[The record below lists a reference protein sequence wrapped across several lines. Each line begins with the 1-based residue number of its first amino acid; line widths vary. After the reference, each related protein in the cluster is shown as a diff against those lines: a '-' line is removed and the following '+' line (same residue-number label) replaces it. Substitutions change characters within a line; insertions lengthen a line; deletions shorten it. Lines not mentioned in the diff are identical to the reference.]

1 MAEKHCSFCG
11 KPYSQTGALVAGPNG
26 IYICDECIDL
36 FSELVEEN
44 KSKTTENKKEAI
56 KSTLTPKQLKNYLD
70 NM

>member
-44 KSKTTENKKEAI
+44 KSKTTENKK
-56 KSTLTPKQLKNYLD
+56 KKL
-70 NM
+70 